1 MKKVIISIFAF
12 CIVSICLAQNAKPF
26 DTTVGEFFANPLG
39 YSLDDLSFSW
49 KLPILKDENGAE
61 RKNIKQSAYQ
71 IVVAKTPEDF
81 EKSPVWD
88 TGKVLSDKSVQ
99 VAYQGEPLVSRDKL
113 YWKVRYWDE
122 NGVVSNWSDVNFFEA
137 GLLQNSDWQGKW
149 ISATEP
155 RTKLMR
161 KINRPA
167 WKSEYFSDYVSPAY
181 FRKQVNLNK
190 AIKSARLYVA
200 SKGIFEFYINGKKVG
215 NEFWGTGWT
224 DYNKRIQTNTYDITK
239 MFESGDN
246 TIGAII
252 ADGWYSGRIA
262 WKMDERGFYGERPE
276 LLAQVEIT
284 YKDGSKDVIAT
295 DQSWKYSFGGI
306 ITSDIYDG
314 ETFDAR
320 KEPNGWNENDFDDSQ
335 WKTPNAKNVE
345 KLPLLEPRRNQPI
358 VVKDVLSPI
367 SITKIGEGKFVFD
380 MGQNMVGWAKIKVPA
395 DNGRTYK
402 IAFSEM
408 LNKDGT
414 LYTCAYRSCQSEDFY
429 TSAGGRLYDTWSP
442 KFTYHGFRY
451 VEVSGFD
458 KNVNPKPDWVEGIVL
473 YNDMQMTGSFFCNK
487 PLVNKLQSCIQWGQR
502 GNFFSTPTDCPQ
514 RNERLGWTGDAQ
526 IFCPTASFNMN
537 VLGFFTKWTL
547 DLADTATEDGKIA
560 HVAPN
565 CLGEKNGGSPAWSDA
580 IVICPWEI
588 YMAYGDEKILR
599 NNYQAMKNWVAYMK
613 NESKN
618 FIRAN
623 CGYGDWLQP
632 SITQLDKKTVKEKYN
647 IPDNRHGGTPR
658 QLIGTA
664 YFIRCA
670 DLMAK
675 IANILGNN
683 DDEKYYL
690 NLAKDVRASFT
701 NNFVKLDGTVK
712 GDTQTAYLLT
722 LAFDCAPESLR
733 KKIFENFI
741 KTLEKTNYHL
751 DTGFVGTPLLNPVLT
766 RFGRNDL
773 AYKLINNTT
782 YPSWLYPITQGAT
795 TMWERWNSYSHK
807 DGFGDVGMNSFNH
820 YSYGAIGQWL
830 YRSVAGIWYDENQA
844 GYKNILFEPKPY
856 GDFNFA
862 GATHETPYG
871 TATSS
876 WKISDGVMEW
886 TVIIPPNSTGTLT
899 FPTDKPKTIRVN
911 GMSVPPNIFKTS
923 STGLPQLNL
932 GSGTYQ
938 ILLRPIG
945 FL

>member
-1 MKKVIISIFAF
+1 MKKIIASISVLCATFIA
-12 CIVSICLAQNAKPF
+12 LAQNTKPF
-26 DTTVGEFFANPLG
+26 DTTVGEFFTNPLG
-39 YSLDDLSFSW
+39 YSLNDLSFSW
-49 KLPILKDENGAE
+49 KLPILKDEKGVE

-71 IVVAKTPEDF
+71 IVVAKSPEQL
-81 EKSPVWD
+81 ESSPTWD
-88 TGKVLSDKSVQ
+88 SGKVLSDKSVQ
-99 VAYQGEPLVSRDKL
+99 VSYQGEPLVSRDKFF
-113 YWKVRYWDE
+113 WKVRYWDE
-122 NGVVSNWSDVNFFEA
+122 NGVVSEWSDINTFEA
-137 GLLQNSDWQGKW
+137 GLLENSDWQGKW
-149 ISATEP
+149 LSATEP
-155 RTKLMR
+155 RTKLTR
-161 KINRPA
+161 TINRPQ
-167 WKSEYFSDYVSPAY
+167 WKSKYFSDYISPAY
-181 FRKQVNLNK
+181 FRKQIAIDK
-190 AIKSARLYVA
+190 KIKSARLYIT
-200 SKGIFEFYINGKKVG
+200 SKGLFEFYINGKKVG
-215 NEFWGTGWT
+215 NEYWGTGWT
-224 DYNKRIQTNTYDITK
+224 DYRKRIQTNTYDITK
-239 MFESGDN
+239 MIERGDN
-246 TIGAII
+246 TLGAII
-252 ADGWYSGRIA
+252 GDGWYSGRLG
-262 WKMDERGFYGERPE
+262 WDVKNRGYYGDRPE
-276 LLAQVEIT
+276 LLAQVEII
-284 YKDGSKDVIAT
+284 YKDGTKEIIAT

-314 ETFDAR
+314 ETFDVR

-358 VVKDVLSPI
+358 VVKDILAPI
-367 SITKIGEGKFVFD
+367 SITKIGEGRFVFD
-380 MGQNMVGWAKIKVPA
+380 LGQNMVGWAKIKVPA
-395 DNGRTYK
+395 KKGRTYK

-414 LYTCAYRSCQSEDFY
+414 LYTSAFRSCQSEDFY
-429 TSAGGRLYDTWSP
+429 TSAGGRLYDTWEP

-458 KNVNPKPDWVEGIVL
+458 DDANPKPEWVQGIVL
-473 YNDMQMTGSFFCNK
+473 HNDMKMSGSFFCDNS
-487 PLVNKLQSCIQWGQR
+487 LVNKLQSCIQWGQR

-537 VLGFFTKWTL
+537 VLGFFTKWL
-547 DLADTATEDGKIA
+547 QDLADTATPEGEIA
-560 HVAPN
+560 HVAPH
-565 CLGEKNGGSPAWSDA
+565 CVGASEFGSPAWSDA
-580 IVICPWEI
+580 MVICPWEM

-599 NNYQAMKNWVAYMK
+599 NNYNAMKNWVNFMK
-613 NESKN
+613 NESDN
-618 FIRAN
+618 FIRKN
-623 CGYGDWLQP
+623 KGFGDWLQP
-632 SITQLDKKTVKEKYN
+632 SVTKLNKDAIKKLQM
-647 IPDNRHGGTPR
+647 PDNRFGATPR

-664 YFIRCA
+664 YFIRCC
-670 DLMAK
+670 DIMAK
-675 IANILGNN
+675 VAKILENN
-683 DDEKYYL
+683 DDEKYFIE
-690 NLAKDVRASFT
+690 LAKDVRSAYT
-701 NNFVKLDGTVK
+701 HNFVKLDGTVL

-733 KKIFENFI
+733 AKIFENLI

-773 AYKLINNTT
+773 AYRLVNNKT

-807 DGFGDVGMNSFNH
+807 DGFGSVGMNSFNH
-820 YSYGAIGQWL
+820 YGYGAIGQWL
-830 YRSVAGIWYDENQA
+830 YRTVAGIWYDKNQV

-899 FPTDKPKTIRVN
+899 FPTKKPKTIRVN
-911 GMSVPPNIFKTS
+911 GMPIAPDLFKTS
-923 STGLPQLNL
+923 TEGLPQLQL

-938 ILLRPIG
+938 MLLRPIG
-945 FL
+945 YK